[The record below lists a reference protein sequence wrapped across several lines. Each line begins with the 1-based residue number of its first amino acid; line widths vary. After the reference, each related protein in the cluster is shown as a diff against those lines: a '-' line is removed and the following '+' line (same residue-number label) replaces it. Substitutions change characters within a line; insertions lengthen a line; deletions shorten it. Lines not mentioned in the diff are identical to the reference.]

1 MEGSTP
7 VDNQEHLEATNT
19 TTTTPKS
26 MTIRE
31 PLKFQI
37 ELLDYPD
44 PSAEAQANS
53 IKKYI
58 FKIRNKF

>member
-7 VDNQEHLEATNT
+7 VDNKEHLEATNT
-19 TTTTPKS
+19 TTIPKA